1 MRFMKYGE
9 LTTVKAAAL
18 CRHWPAKEL
27 LKNVALS
34 GEIEKSSVVVKTN
47 QGRARVIGDV
57 LETIVEFGGSFPA
70 ALLCHL

>member
-1 MRFMKYGE
+1 MKYGG
-9 LTTVKAAAL
+9 LTTVKASAL
-18 CRHWPAKEL
+18 WTHRSAKEL

-47 QGRARVIGDV
+47 QGRVRYIGDV
-57 LETIVEFGGSFPA
+57 LETVLTDGGNFLA